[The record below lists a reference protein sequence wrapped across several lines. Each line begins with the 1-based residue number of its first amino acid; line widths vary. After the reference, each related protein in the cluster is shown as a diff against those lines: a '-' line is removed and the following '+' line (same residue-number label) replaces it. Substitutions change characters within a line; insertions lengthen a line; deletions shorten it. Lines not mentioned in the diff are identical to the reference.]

1 MEQGKY
7 EKHLHDKLKE
17 DVQQLRRELIL
28 RQDANKTELLNY
40 YKKETY
46 IKTMAFTLIV
56 ILVLVLLI
64 IICFS
69 QPSKMNGMY
78 NHVFMLISHSSLAT
92 IVTAVTKSHGLISKH
107 YYELQN
113 AIVVNIMFF

>member
-1 MEQGKY
+1 MNNIIVATEAIICSQAVLKRNNRMEQGKY

-40 YKKETY
+40 YQKEAY
-46 IKTMAFTLIV
+46 IKTMAFTLIA

-92 IVTAVTKSHGLISKH
+92 I
-107 YYELQN
+107 Q
-113 AIVVNIMFF
+113 